1 MALPRRNNMHARS
14 LEQYLRRQRYNR
26 TPSIKALQNDKTA
39 RKRST
44 LHWKAEGKIR
54 ANSAL

>member
-1 MALPRRNNMHARS
+1 MPRRNNMHARS